1 MNCQKLVVLGVSCM
15 FEFFLMTLY
24 NIILLTF
31 NIYFL
36 FKHPIYTPY
45 SNTKLVFIE
54 HVPSMIGHMFY
65 SLRCYRQKLH
75 VQLYQWD
82 VFQPLKIQVVMK
94 EKDQC
99 VAHHVWLGVSL
110 THHAASTSPV
120 ESMNSNIKYTMG
132 CSSNMNTST
141 SLLKMAK
148 GSNRRI
154 TMFDNEAQ
162 RALQTTSLAS
172 KLIIKDTILKQCLH
186 ICNQNF
192 DKRKYYKCVQC
203 SEDDWMVWNFYYDP
217 SKIKDNIADMVPKFL
232 NVFHVCLK
240 RLLGIPFF
248 RCDCLLYDR

>member
-1 MNCQKLVVLGVSCM
+1 VLGVRTVAEL
-15 FEFFLMTLY
+15 FVITLH
-24 NIILLTF
+24 NSICLTF
-31 NIYFL
+31 NVSFMFQATY
-36 FKHPIYTPY
+36 IYT
-45 SNTKLVFIE
+45 
-54 HVPSMIGHMFY
+54 
-65 SLRCYRQKLH
+65 
-75 VQLYQWD
+75 
-82 VFQPLKIQVVMK
+82 VFQYQACVYRTQAQYDRSHVLLTEMLQTEVARAILSVECISAIEKFQVVMK
-94 EKDQC
+94 EKQQYI
-99 VAHHVWLGVSL
+99 AHHFRLGVSL
-110 THHAASTSPV
+110 IRHAASTSPV
-120 ESMNSNIKYTMG
+120 ESMNSNIKYTMR
-132 CSSNMNTST
+132 CSSNTNTST

-240 RLLGIPFF
+240 RLLGIPFL
-248 RCDCLLYDR
+248 RCDCLFYDR